1 MPKLN
6 IFRGLPGSGKTTAAN
21 KMGTIVLSAADMY
34 SMKDGVYKWTPENS
48 QMGREWALE
57 ILQFC
62 VLHEIDVTIA
72 EVLPTVNSVMRYASI
87 ALDKGYDINVV
98 DCEIS
103 IEQSLERNTHNVP
116 IDDIKKMAE
125 LWERWEITNIEGV
138 LDV

>member
-34 SMKDGVYKWTPENS
+34 SMRDGVYKWTPENS

-57 ILQFC
+57 ILHFC

-72 EVLPTVNSVMRYASI
+72 EVLPTINSVMRYASI

-103 IEQSLERNTHNVP
+103 NEQSLERNTHNVP
-116 IDDIKKMAE
+116 IEHIEKMAE